1 MVLISIPAYYSHQPG
16 YSNTSQTS
24 IGVYTIK
31 VYPHNITT
39 GYFQKETG
47 EIKFQ
52 IDSPVSTNYTLDV
65 FAINPAGAAQT
76 SVFST
81 TVHGNKYYQFSLDL
95 SSIYIKNR
103 DISLR
108 VVIGNEYTSY
118 IQLTVTRS
126 YLPYAL
132 DFMFYSSLVLLFF
145 GAYTAATSNRILLV
159 PVAILY
165 SAVSVVM
172 GQRYDLF
179 FMISS
184 GLRLIHGVDPYIRS
198 VNLPGPLKWAYP
210 PLFPYYSELV
220 GRLIYAFNTSA
231 IPSNQSLNYIG
242 VLYGNLYSAWKGLK
256 EISFYIFYAAIK
268 VPMVI
273 SVFGIYALLRKLS
286 PLKNRLFG
294 LWLLN
299 PAVILIGIAWG
310 QIDAVAAFCMLLSIF
325 LFRKGQTGSSVLMAS
340 LGAMIKIFPV
350 LLIPFILLSSRHRFR
365 DIMIVAIMLLVTL
378 LLYYTVGN
386 FNENIGTLIYSRTS
400 PTFNGVF
407 FVNGLSWEI
416 LIDTLRI
423 SNFPSLFLYVF
434 VPVYFLLIAIY
445 WKTGRGL
452 EQFVIISFLIFFLT
466 YNIVNPQ
473 YLIYPIVL
481 YLALGKVREVLALSA
496 VAVAY
501 VSMSSTLAFFL
512 NPDISYNY
520 LSSIFGQAQNFLF
533 SSISGKTILYF
544 IIFGTNA
551 LFLYLISK
559 ELVILKRRS
568 NLEET
573 SSNIPRDVNDL

>member
-1 MVLISIPAYYSHQPG
+1 
-16 YSNTSQTS
+16 
-24 IGVYTIK
+24 
-31 VYPHNITT
+31 
-39 GYFQKETG
+39 
-47 EIKFQ
+47 
-52 IDSPVSTNYTLDV
+52 
-65 FAINPAGAAQT
+65 
-76 SVFST
+76 
-81 TVHGNKYYQFSLDL
+81 
-95 SSIYIKNR
+95 
-103 DISLR
+103 
-108 VVIGNEYTSY
+108 
-118 IQLTVTRS
+118 
-126 YLPYAL
+126 
-132 DFMFYSSLVLLFF
+132 
-145 GAYTAATSNRILLV
+145 
-159 PVAILY
+159 
-165 SAVSVVM
+165 
-172 GQRYDLF
+172 
-179 FMISS
+179 
-184 GLRLIHGVDPYIRS
+184 
-198 VNLPGPLKWAYP
+198 
-210 PLFPYYSELV
+210 
-220 GRLIYAFNTSA
+220 
-231 IPSNQSLNYIG
+231 
-242 VLYGNLYSAWKGLK
+242 
-256 EISFYIFYAAIK
+256 
-268 VPMVI
+268 
-273 SVFGIYALLRKLS
+273 
-286 PLKNRLFG
+286 
-294 LWLLN
+294 
-299 PAVILIGIAWG
+299 
-310 QIDAVAAFCMLLSIF
+310 
-325 LFRKGQTGSSVLMAS
+325 
-340 LGAMIKIFPV
+340 
-350 LLIPFILLSSRHRFR
+350 
-365 DIMIVAIMLLVTL
+365 MIVAIMLLVTL

-416 LIDTLRI
+416 LIDALRI

-573 SSNIPRDVNDL
+573 SSNIPRGVNEL